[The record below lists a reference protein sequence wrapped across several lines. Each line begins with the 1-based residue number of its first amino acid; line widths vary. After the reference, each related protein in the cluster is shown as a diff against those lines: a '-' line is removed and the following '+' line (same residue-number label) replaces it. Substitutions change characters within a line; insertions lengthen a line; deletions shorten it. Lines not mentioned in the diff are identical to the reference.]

1 MLLPELHSDAPGV
14 LMCRLLC
21 VHSDRPFGIEPHL
34 GTFAAIARDSRE
46 YQGHGWGCA
55 WLEDGRW
62 RLYHDIRPVWEDRHD
77 RFGETTLLLAH
88 ARSAF
93 RDEGIRVENNMPF
106 ADGRHVFVFNGEL
119 RGVRIR
125 ERGRIG
131 AEKVFNYVKR
141 FDRGDMHEALERGL
155 AVIGKRSRYVRAMNV
170 ILASAGRVHV
180 ACRFAED
187 PGYFQMWE
195 REAGG
200 TRIVCSDP
208 YPGAAGWSRIGNGAV
223 LTCALAGSREPCGR
237 RERTASVRQSG

>member
-1 MLLPELHSDAPGV
+1 MPAPLHPLGAP
-14 LMCRLLC
+14 
-21 VHSDRPFGIEPHL
+21 VHDRAASRHVR
-34 GTFAAIARDSRE
+34 AIARDSRE

-125 ERGRIG
+125 EQGRIG

-141 FDRGDMHEALERGL
+141 FDRGDMHEALERAL
-155 AVIGKRSRYVRAMNV
+155 AVIEKRSRYVRAMNV

-180 ACRFAED
+180 SCRFAED
-187 PGYFQMWE
+187 PATSDVGARRRRGAHRLLGSVPPHHRLDAHRQ
-195 REAGG
+195 RSGAGPRAGG
-200 TRIVCSDP
+200 ISR
-208 YPGAAGWSRIGNGAV
+208 AGWMA
-223 LTCALAGSREPCGR
+223 
-237 RERTASVRQSG
+237 

>member
-1 MLLPELHSDAPGV
+1 MAGAARGSKTGGGACTTTSARCG
-14 LMCRLLC
+14 RT
-21 VHSDRPFGIEPHL
+21 
-34 GTFAAIARDSRE
+34 GTTGS
-46 YQGHGWGCA
+46 
-55 WLEDGRW
+55 
-62 RLYHDIRPVWEDRHD
+62 
-77 RFGETTLLLAH
+77 GETTLLLAH

-106 ADGRHVFVFNGEL
+106 TDGRHVFIFNGEL

-195 REAGG
+195 HEAGG
-200 TRIVCSDP
+200 VRIVCSDP
-208 YPGAAGWSRIGNGAV
+208 YPARRRLVAHRQRGGADPRAGRVPRAV
-223 LTCALAGSREPCGR
+223 RTTWADGDRLSAPGIRFNHESLW
-237 RERTASVRQSG
+237 TASEGRLA